1 MKTDKTDPDLS
12 LHPDTPSHPEDE
24 HPRIILLGQPNS
36 GKSTIFNQVAGY
48 RSITTNFPGA
58 TVEFTNSHIRIDG
71 QTCDL
76 IDLPGVYSLTALDN
90 AARETKRYLLEEPV
104 SLIINVI
111 DASLLCRSL
120 ELTLQIIELGKPM
133 VICLNMIDEAERKGI
148 NIDEARL
155 SALLG
160 VPVVSTNAAQGVHIH
175 ELFTAVFTT
184 LEAPIRP
191 RTPLMSRHVEQT
203 VQTLA
208 DQLQE
213 CPAVPCISPRLL
225 AIKLLE
231 GDPYFTVWLNQDKNG
246 ICIRV
251 KELQQTLEEA
261 HGQPADSVISAERHA
276 LSMGLFEECTTL
288 VHPQHSWHSWRAHL
302 DRAVMHPFWGYIIMA
317 AVLFTFFNLIFKFG
331 AVLEQPI
338 LAFFAHSEQWLAT
351 LLPAGSLGFSL
362 IKGIMQGLAGG
373 TAIVLPYLIPF
384 LIGMS
389 LIEDIGYLPRI
400 AFLMDN
406 FMHRLGLHG
415 TSVVPG
421 ILGYGCSV
429 PAVMATRILPSAR
442 DRFIAAVAAILVP
455 CSARMTIILGLV
467 GYYLGGTAALFI
479 YILNLVVITVV
490 GTVLARLMPE
500 ESPGMVLVIPS
511 YKRPEL
517 KTVLAKTW
525 LRSKDFVIFA
535 WPILIA
541 GSLVLS
547 LVEVFGWDQIITA
560 LLSPLL
566 RLLDLPA
573 EVGMTLIF
581 GILRKELSMIMLIQ
595 ALGTTNVASV
605 MSSTQILVFTVF
617 VVFYFPCLA
626 TFGILGHEV
635 GWPRAIAASLLTFFL
650 AVLLGVSARLLGPLF
665 F

>member
-1 MKTDKTDPDLS
+1 MKTIKTDFGRP
-12 LHPDTPSHPEDE
+12 LHPNTPSAQEVE
-24 HPRIILLGQPNS
+24 HPCIILLGQPNS

-58 TVEFTNSHIRIDG
+58 TVEFTGSHICIDG
-71 QTCDL
+71 RTCDL
-76 IDLPGVYSLTALDN
+76 VDLPGVYSLTAIDN
-90 AARETKRYLLEEPV
+90 AARETKRYLLEEPA
-104 SLIINVI
+104 SLIINVL

-133 VICLNMIDEAERKGI
+133 VICLNMIDEAERKGLR
-148 NIDEARL
+148 IDETQL
-155 SALLG
+155 SELLG
-160 VPVVSTNAAQGVHIH
+160 VPVVSTNAALGVRIH
-175 ELFTAVFTT
+175 ELFTAVFNT
-184 LEAPIRP
+184 LKAPIRP
-191 RTPLMSRHVEQT
+191 RTLPMSRHVEQA
-203 VQTLA
+203 VQGLTSHLH
-208 DQLQE
+208 Q
-213 CPAVPCISPRLL
+213 CPAVPCLPPRLL

-231 GDPYFTVWLNQDKNG
+231 DDPYFTVWLNHDGNG
-246 ICIRV
+246 IRMRV
-251 KELQQTLEEA
+251 KEMQQTLEEA

-276 LSMGLFEECTTL
+276 LSMHLFEKCTTL
-288 VHPQHSWHSWRAHL
+288 VRPQRSWRSWRNHL
-302 DRAVMHPFWGYIIMA
+302 DRAVLHPFWGYLIMA
-317 AVLFTFFNLIFKFG
+317 AVLFSFFNLIFKFG

-338 LAFFAHSEQWLAT
+338 LAFFTRSEHWLGT
-351 LLPAGSLGFSL
+351 LLSAGSLGFSL
-362 IKGIMQGLAGG
+362 LKGLMQGLAGG

-389 LIEDIGYLPRI
+389 LIEDVGYLPRI

-415 TSVVPG
+415 TAVVPG

-429 PAVMATRILPSAR
+429 PAVMATRILPSTR

-467 GYYLGGTAALFI
+467 GYYLGGTAALSI
-479 YILNLVVITVV
+479 YLLNLLVITLV
-490 GTVLARLMPE
+490 GTIMARLMPE

-511 YKRPEL
+511 YKLPGL

-525 LRSKDFVIFA
+525 LRSKDFVVFA

-547 LVEVFGWDQIITA
+547 LVELFGWDQFITA

-566 RLLDLPA
+566 RLLDLPDQ
-573 EVGMTLIF
+573 VGMTLIF

-595 ALGTTNVASV
+595 ALGTTDVASV
-605 MSSTQILVFTVF
+605 MSSTQILVFTLF

-626 TFGILGHEV
+626 TFGILGREV

-650 AVLLGVSARLLGPLF
+650 AILLGLLARLLGPF
-665 F
+665 FF

>member
-1 MKTDKTDPDLS
+1 MKTAKRVTESSPHAS
-12 LHPDTPSHPEDE
+12 TPSAQEDN

-58 TVEFTNSHIRIDG
+58 TVEFTNSHISIDG

-76 IDLPGVYSLTALDN
+76 IDLPGVYSITALDN

-120 ELTLQIIELGKPM
+120 ELTLQIIEMGKPM
-133 VICLNMIDEAERKGI
+133 VLCLNMIDEAERKGLT
-148 NIDEARL
+148 IDEARL
-155 SALLG
+155 SELLG
-160 VPVVSTNAAQGVHIH
+160 VPVISTNAALGVRIH
-175 ELFTAVFTT
+175 ELFSAAFSALRSPVQ
-184 LEAPIRP
+184 P
-191 RTPLMSRHVEQT
+191 RALPLSRHVEQA
-203 VQTLA
+203 VQSLTGHL
-208 DQLQE
+208 LE
-213 CPAVPCISPRLL
+213 CPAVPHISPRLL

-231 GDPYFTVWLNQDKNG
+231 DDPYFTVWLDHDQNG
-246 ICIRV
+246 ISRQV
-251 KELQQTLEEA
+251 KKMQKTLEEA

-276 LSMGLFEECTTL
+276 LSMHIFEECTIL
-288 VHPQHSWHSWRAHL
+288 SHPQDTWHSWRVHL
-302 DRAVMHPFWGYIIMA
+302 DRAVLHPFWGYIIMA
-317 AVLFTFFNLIFKFG
+317 AVLFAFFNLIFEFG
-331 AVLEQPI
+331 ALLEQPI
-338 LAFFAHSEQWLAT
+338 LAFFARSELWLTT
-351 LLPAGSLGFSL
+351 LLPAGSLAFSL
-362 IKGIMQGLAGG
+362 TRGVLQGLAGG

-429 PAVMATRILPSAR
+429 PAVMATRILPSTR

-467 GYYLGGTAALFI
+467 GYYLGGTAALFV
-479 YILNLVVITVV
+479 YILNLVVITLV

-511 YKRPEL
+511 YKKPSV
-517 KTVLAKTW
+517 KTVLSKTW

-560 LLSPLL
+560 VLSPLL
-566 RLLDLPA
+566 KLLDLPPA
-573 EVGMTLIF
+573 VGMTLIF

-595 ALGTTNVASV
+595 ALGTTDVASV
-605 MSSTQILVFTVF
+605 MSSTQIFVFTIF

-626 TFGILGHEV
+626 TFGILGREV
-635 GWPRAIAASLLTFFL
+635 GWPKAIAASLLTFSL
-650 AVLLGVSARLLGPLF
+650 ATVLGVAARFIGPF
-665 F
+665 FF